1 MQMFRAIFLFRGFI
15 FGSVKREFV
24 RRYVR
29 SVFGFIWAVF
39 EPLSM
44 ILVYTLIFASV
55 MQARLPG
62 LEDGWSYS
70 IYLCAGILAWGYF
83 AETLQRCQTVFLDHA
98 NMLKKSNFPRITLP
112 LIVFLSTSINFLIIF
127 SLLAIFLLIIGR
139 FPGWELLL
147 MLPILVIQQ
156 ALALGLGML
165 TGTLNVFFRDVGK
178 AIGILLV
185 FWFWTTPIVYPISI
199 VPQAMQDLII
209 RWNPMAGVV
218 GFYQAILLKQTL
230 PPISAVTPAAVLALV
245 CLLLGFWSFRRS
257 SADLVDEL

>member
-1 MQMFRAIFLFRGFI
+1 MQIFRAILLFQGFI
-15 FGSVKREFV
+15 LGSVKREFT

-29 SVFGFIWAVF
+29 SVFGFVWAVF

-55 MQARLPG
+55 MQAKLPG
-62 LEDGWSYS
+62 LDDGWSYS

-83 AETLQRCQTVFLDHA
+83 AETLQRCQTVFIDNA
-98 NMLKKSNFPRITLP
+98 NMLKKSSFPRITLP
-112 LIVFLSTSINFLIIF
+112 IIVFLSTSINFLIIF
-127 SLLAIFLLIIGR
+127 SLLVVFLLIIGR
-139 FPGWELLL
+139 FPGFDILL
-147 MLPILVIQQ
+147 MLPVLAIQQ
-156 ALALGLGML
+156 SLALGLGML

-199 VPQAMQDLII
+199 VPEALQTAILQ
-209 RWNPMAGVV
+209 WNPMSAVIGY
-218 GFYQAILLKQTL
+218 YQAILLQQPL
-230 PPISAVTPAAVLALV
+230 PEVSSMYPAMILAVVTVF
-245 CLLLGFWSFRRS
+245 LGYLSFRRA